1 MEVWANAA
9 LPTAQEFL
17 LIFRCSR
24 EYTKAPHG
32 EEEQKNNSNRA
43 GQTQS
48 RGFHLENPRKPKEE
62 E

>member
-9 LPTAQEFL
+9 LPGAQEYFQ
-17 LIFRCSR
+17 IFRCYS

-32 EEEQKNNSNRA
+32 EKEQMNNSNCT

-48 RGFHLENPRKPKEE
+48 RGFHLEKPRKP
-62 E
+62 